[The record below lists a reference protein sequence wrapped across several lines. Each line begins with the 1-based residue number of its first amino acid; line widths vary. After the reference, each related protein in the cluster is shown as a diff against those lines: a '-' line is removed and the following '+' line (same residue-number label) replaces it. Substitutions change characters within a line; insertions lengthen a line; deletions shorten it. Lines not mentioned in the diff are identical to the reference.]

1 MFSRVRMGGF
11 GSGSSLTVVGINS
24 SPCGKHGYSTSS
36 AWSVGTRRA
45 PVGPVLIS
53 NHNIVQARW
62 NSTDEQQSS
71 QQRQVRKPR
80 PVLMD
85 FPQLVWPSVIKT
97 IRNWI
102 MIHFI
107 IRPYFDREFVLPDF
121 IQGAKQALQ
130 ACPLIALLRVYN
142 ILTEMFN
149 GTLQVVSSSLAGGE
163 MKQLEG
169 LVDRATISDLKQS
182 LSKMSVAQ
190 RYDIQ
195 VDKEDVYFSFP
206 YQVGVMFDESDDDS
220 QKRFVEITMVFHV
233 LRGLKGMIERGES
246 VPLNVGV
253 LPEFRDKISICNYR
267 FIKEFTKGVDSDWT
281 VNVVNHFKPSDYIDE

>member
-1 MFSRVRMGGF
+1 MGPTW
-11 GSGSSLTVVGINS
+11 SG
-24 SPCGKHGYSTSS
+24 
-36 AWSVGTRRA
+36 
-45 PVGPVLIS
+45 IS
-53 NHNIVQARW
+53 NITPSSSVSWSHTIIQARW

-71 QQRQVRKPR
+71 RQRVRKR
-80 PVLMD
+80 PVLME

-102 MIHFI
+102 LVHFI
-107 IRPYFDREFVLPDF
+107 IRPYFDRDFVLPDF
-121 IQGAKQALQ
+121 VLGAKQA
-130 ACPLIALLRVYN
+130 
-142 ILTEMFN
+142 
-149 GTLQVVSSSLAGGE
+149 LQVVSSSLAGGE
-163 MKQLEG
+163 VKQLEG
-169 LVDRATISDLKQS
+169 LVDRAALADLKQS
-182 LSKMSVAQ
+182 ISKMSVAE
-190 RYDIQ
+190 RYDIH

-206 YQVGVMFDESDDDS
+206 YQVGVMFDESEDDS

-233 LRGLKGMIERGES
+233 LKGLKGMIERGES

>member
-1 MFSRVRMGGF
+1 MFVVQSGVVKFKLFTRSFHSFSRFYSIANSHKVVGSKLPLCGAYVQRTAAVWSPGTSGLL
-11 GSGSSLTVVGINS
+11 SGSSTVNNN
-24 SPCGKHGYSTSS
+24 
-36 AWSVGTRRA
+36 
-45 PVGPVLIS
+45 
-53 NHNIVQARW
+53 NHNIVQTRW
-62 NSTDEQQSS
+62 NSTDEQSS
-71 QQRQVRKPR
+71 RQRIRKPLT
-80 PVLMD
+80 LMD

-102 MIHFI
+102 MVHFI
-107 IRPYFDREFVLPDF
+107 IRPYFDREFALPDF

-130 ACPLIALLRVYN
+130 
-142 ILTEMFN
+142 
-149 GTLQVVSSSLAGGE
+149 VVSSSLAGGE
-163 MKQLEG
+163 VKQLEG
-169 LVDRATISDLKQS
+169 LVDRTAINDLKQS
-182 LSKMSVAQ
+182 IAKMSVAE

-206 YQVGVMFDESDDDS
+206 YQVGVMFDESNDDS

-281 VNVVNHFKPSDYIDE
+281 VNVVNHFKPSDYVEE